1 MHQVK
6 TVHAVRGS
14 IHKQHTHLRIF
25 TMPGGQVINI
35 FVSSNKVKI
44 ANGVLHFFLM
54 PERINKDIEI
64 EIKRSGCVSQF
75 DPSMT

>member
-1 MHQVK
+1 MP
-6 TVHAVRGS
+6 AVRGR
-14 IHKQHTHLRIF
+14 IHKQQTHLCIF
-25 TMPGGQVINI
+25 TMPGSQVINI

-54 PERINKDIEI
+54 PEGINKDIDV
-64 EIKRSGCVSQF
+64 EIKGSGCVSQF